1 MLALFKSF
9 ISGFSQLLT
18 SIVSLIKFV
27 IHAVTSL
34 VVFISN
40 LPRYITFAT
49 TSLNILPTVIIPFA
63 VAGLSI
69 YFVLRLINR
78 EVG

>member
-9 ISGFSQLLT
+9 ISGFSQLIT
-18 SIVSLIKFV
+18 SIVSIIKFV
-27 IHAVTSL
+27 IHAVSSL

-63 VAGLSI
+63 VAGVSI

>member
-9 ISGFSQLLT
+9 ISGFSQLIL
-18 SIVSLIKFV
+18 SVVSLIKFI

-34 VVFISN
+34 VQFIAN
-40 LPRYITFAT
+40 LPRFITFAT
-49 TSLNILPTVIIPFA
+49 TSLGVLPTVLIPFA
-63 VAGLSI
+63 LAGVSI